1 MTIQTSWE
9 MMQQYREALDLAKWR
24 KQVRAEHLEQIRLA
38 GDFMRSLRYWLTVA
52 SSHRTLE
59 ARKAALAEHLAR
71 INALQTRQAVT
82 FCCEIKLVGD
92 SCQNNLRAAISW
104 AETALT
110 APTSE
115 SWDNCA
121 SNAETRSADA
131 LVQLD
136 VVRSTLK
143 SLWKQA
149 KADMNTARTVIDIC
163 AKDILH
169 PVALPKA
176 VRKEIIRVRCAKQQ
190 VKVFPV
196 GIQNLTLYRFACAP
210 TNNYHLVS
218 AAACISQRA
227 EGTVLNTKLW
237 LRLVRT
243 TRSNHV
249 HRNAHNWNNRQD
261 YLVRFPEHR
270 TGIIDGRN
278 WFVGSI

>member
-38 GDFMRSLRYWLTVA
+38 GDHMRSLRYWLTVA
-52 SSHRTLE
+52 SSHRTLK

-71 INALQTRQAVT
+71 INSLQPRQAVT
-82 FCCEIKLVGD
+82 YCCEIKLVGD
-92 SCQNNLRAAISW
+92 SCQSNLRAAISW
-104 AETALT
+104 AHTA
-110 APTSE
+110 TSSTTFKDWQE
-115 SWDNCA
+115 CHDKV
-121 SNAETRSADA
+121 NACVADA

-136 VVRSTLK
+136 VVRSKFK

-149 KADMNTARTVIDIC
+149 KSDMTTARIVIDTC

-169 PVALPKA
+169 PVALSK
-176 VRKEIIRVRCAKQQ
+176 REKKEIAKRNITQT
-190 VKVFPV
+190 V
-196 GIQNLTLYRFACAP
+196 G
-210 TNNYHLVS
+210 NNYHLVS
-218 AAACISQRA
+218 AAACITQRT

-243 TRSNHV
+243 TRNNHV

-261 YLVRFPEHR
+261 YLVRLPEYR

>member
-38 GDFMRSLRYWLTVA
+38 GDYMRSLSYWLTVA
-52 SSHRTLE
+52 SSHRTLT
-59 ARKAALAEHLAR
+59 ARKATLIEHLAR

-92 SCQNNLRAAISW
+92 SCQSNLRAAISW
-104 AETALT
+104 AETA
-110 APTSE
+110 TSSPSFNDWQE
-115 SWDNCA
+115 CYDNV
-121 SNAETRSADA
+121 NACVADA

-149 KADMNTARTVIDIC
+149 KADMNTARIVIDTC
-163 AKDILH
+163 AKDILY
-169 PVALPKA
+169 PVALSK
-176 VRKEIIRVRCAKQQ
+176 REKLEIVKRTITVANYSQRV
-190 VKVFPV
+190 PV
-196 GIQNLTLYRFACAP
+196 ARNS
-210 TNNYHLVS
+210 YHLVS

-227 EGTVLNTKLW
+227 EGTVLSTKNW

-243 TRSNHV
+243 TRSNHT
-249 HRNAHNWNNRQD
+249 HRNAHNLNNRQD
-261 YLVRFPEHR
+261 YLVRLNVDTSKVIR
-270 TGIIDGRN
+270 LR
-278 WFVGSI
+278 

>member
-9 MMQQYREALDLAKWR
+9 VMQQYREALDLAKWR

-38 GDFMRSLRYWLTVA
+38 GDYMRSLRYWLTVA

-92 SCQNNLRAAISW
+92 SCQSNLRAAMSW
-104 AETALT
+104 AHTA
-110 APTSE
+110 TS
-115 SWDNCA
+115 SPSFKDWDECA
-121 SNAETRSADA
+121 YNVNACVADA

-136 VVRSTLK
+136 VVRSTFK

-149 KADMNTARTVIDIC
+149 KADMTTARSVIDTC

-169 PVALPKA
+169 PVALSKKEKA
-176 VRKEIIRVRCAKQQ
+176 AIRSRVFTARKMYY
-190 VKVFPV
+190 P
-196 GIQNLTLYRFACAP
+196 AP
-210 TNNYHLVS
+210 ANNYHMVS
-218 AAACISQRA
+218 AAACISQRK
-227 EGTVLNTKLW
+227 EGTVLSTKNW

-243 TRSNHV
+243 TRSSHT
-249 HRNAHNWNNRQD
+249 HRNAHNLNNRQD
-261 YLVRFPEHR
+261 YLVRLNVDTSKVICLR
-270 TGIIDGRN
+270 
-278 WFVGSI
+278 

>member
-38 GDFMRSLRYWLTVA
+38 GDYMRSLRYWLTVA
-52 SSHRTLE
+52 SSHRTLK
-59 ARKAALAEHLAR
+59 ARKATLAEHLAR
-71 INALQTRQAVT
+71 INALQTRQSVT

-104 AETALT
+104 ATTTASST
-110 APTSE
+110 TFKD
-115 SWDNCA
+115 WDECVYNV
-121 SNAETRSADA
+121 NACVADA

-136 VVRSTLK
+136 VVRSKFK

-149 KADMNTARTVIDIC
+149 KADMITARSVIDTC

-169 PVALPKA
+169 PVALSKREKA
-176 VRKEIIRVRCAKQQ
+176 AIAKRTITQT
-190 VKVFPV
+190 V
-196 GIQNLTLYRFACAP
+196 G
-210 TNNYHLVS
+210 NNTYNLVS
-218 AAACISQRA
+218 AAACISQRT

-243 TRSNHV
+243 TRGNHV

-261 YLVRFPEHR
+261 YLVRLPEHR

>member
-38 GDFMRSLRYWLTVA
+38 GDYMRSLRYWLAVA
-52 SSHRTLE
+52 SSHRTLK
-59 ARKAALAEHLAR
+59 ASKAALKEHLAR

-104 AETALT
+104 AETA
-110 APTSE
+110 TS
-115 SWDNCA
+115 SPSFKDWDECCDNVNTCV
-121 SNAETRSADA
+121 ADA

-149 KADMNTARTVIDIC
+149 KADMITARIVIDTC

-176 VRKEIIRVRCAKQQ
+176 VRKE
-190 VKVFPV
+190 
-196 GIQNLTLYRFACAP
+196 
-210 TNNYHLVS
+210 
-218 AAACISQRA
+218 
-227 EGTVLNTKLW
+227 
-237 LRLVRT
+237 LVRKLMNT
-243 TRSNHV
+243 VINDSRAPIRTNSSLYFFANLVHMKARKRSYGFTITYSI
-249 HRNAHNWNNRQD
+249 WNRAL
-261 YLVRFPEHR
+261 YIRAMYPR
-270 TGIIDGRN
+270 
-278 WFVGSI
+278 

>member
-9 MMQQYREALDLAKWR
+9 MMQQYRAALDLAKWR

-38 GDFMRSLRYWLTVA
+38 GDYMRSLRYWLTVA
-52 SSHRTLE
+52 SSHRTLK

-92 SCQNNLRAAISW
+92 SCQSNLRAAISW
-104 AETALT
+104 ADTA
-110 APTSE
+110 TSSTTFKDWQE
-115 SWDNCA
+115 CYDKV
-121 SNAETRSADA
+121 NACVADA

-136 VVRSTLK
+136 VVRSKFK

-149 KADMNTARTVIDIC
+149 NADMNTARIVIDTC

-169 PVALPKA
+169 PVALSKKEKA
-176 VRKEIIRVRCAKQQ
+176 AIAKRNITQT
-190 VKVFPV
+190 V
-196 GIQNLTLYRFACAP
+196 G
-210 TNNYHLVS
+210 NNTYNLVS

-227 EGTVLNTKLW
+227 EGTVLSTKNW

-243 TRSNHV
+243 TRSNHT
-249 HRNAHNWNNRQD
+249 HRNAHNFNSRQD
-261 YLVRFPEHR
+261 YLVRLNVDTSKVIR
-270 TGIIDGRN
+270 LR
-278 WFVGSI
+278 

>member
-38 GDFMRSLRYWLTVA
+38 GDYMRLLRYWLTVA
-52 SSHRTLE
+52 SSHRTLK
-59 ARKAALAEHLAR
+59 ARKAALTEHLAR
-71 INALQTRQAVT
+71 INALQPRQAVT

-92 SCQNNLRAAISW
+92 ICQSDLMAAICW
-104 AETALT
+104 AEAALT
-110 APTSE
+110 APTFG

-149 KADMNTARTVIDIC
+149 KADMITARIVIDIC

-169 PVALPKA
+169 PVALSKKEK
-176 VRKEIIRVRCAKQQ
+176 KEIAKRNITQTI
-190 VKVFPV
+190 
-196 GIQNLTLYRFACAP
+196 GNSY
-210 TNNYHLVS
+210 NLVS

-227 EGTVLNTKLW
+227 KGTVLNTKLW

-243 TRSNHV
+243 TRNNHV

-261 YLVRFPEHR
+261 YLVRLPEHR

>member
-38 GDFMRSLRYWLTVA
+38 GDYMRSLRYWLTVA
-52 SSHRTLE
+52 SSNLTLR
-59 ARKAALAEHLAR
+59 ARKAALAGHLAR

-92 SCQNNLRAAISW
+92 SCQNSLMAAICW
-104 AETALT
+104 AEAALT
-110 APTSE
+110 APTFR
-115 SWDNCA
+115 SWDNCS

-149 KADMNTARTVIDIC
+149 KADMTTARIVIDIC
-163 AKDILH
+163 SKDILH
-169 PVALPKA
+169 PVALSKEEKA
-176 VRKEIIRVRCAKQQ
+176 AIRSRVYTARKMYY
-190 VKVFPV
+190 P
-196 GIQNLTLYRFACAP
+196 AP

-218 AAACISQRA
+218 AASCISQRK
-227 EGTVLNTKLW
+227 EGTVLSTKNW
-237 LRLVRT
+237 LRLVRA
-243 TRSNHV
+243 TRSNYLM
-249 HRNAHNWNNRQD
+249 RGAHQLNNRQD
-261 YLVRFPEHR
+261 YLSRLPVDTSKVIRLR
-270 TGIIDGRN
+270 
-278 WFVGSI
+278 

>member
-38 GDFMRSLRYWLTVA
+38 GDYMRSLRYWLTVA
-52 SSHRTLE
+52 SSHRTLR
-59 ARKAALAEHLAR
+59 ARKAALKEHLAR

-92 SCQNNLRAAISW
+92 SCQSNLMAAICW
-104 AETALT
+104 AEAALT
-110 APTSE
+110 APTFG
-115 SWDNCA
+115 SWGICS

-149 KADMNTARTVIDIC
+149 KADMNTARIVIDTC

-169 PVALPKA
+169 PVALSKKEKA
-176 VRKEIIRVRCAKQQ
+176 AIAKRNITQT
-190 VKVFPV
+190 V
-196 GIQNLTLYRFACAP
+196 GNS
-210 TNNYHLVS
+210 YHLVS

-227 EGTVLNTKLW
+227 EGTVVNTKNW

-243 TRSNHV
+243 TRSNHT
-249 HRNAHNWNNRQD
+249 HRNAHNLNNRQD
-261 YLVRFPEHR
+261 YLVRLNVDTSKVIR
-270 TGIIDGRN
+270 LR
-278 WFVGSI
+278 

>member
-38 GDFMRSLRYWLTVA
+38 GDYMRSLRYWLTVA
-52 SSHRTLE
+52 SSHRTLK

-92 SCQNNLRAAISW
+92 SCQSNLRAAISW
-104 AETALT
+104 ATTTTGAL
-110 APTSE
+110 SFND
-115 SWDNCA
+115 WDECCNTT
-121 SNAETRSADA
+121 EMFIADA

-149 KADMNTARTVIDIC
+149 KADMNTARIVIDTC

-169 PVALPKA
+169 PVALSKREKA
-176 VRKEIIRVRCAKQQ
+176 AIRSRVYTARKMYY
-190 VKVFPV
+190 P
-196 GIQNLTLYRFACAP
+196 AP
-210 TNNYHLVS
+210 TNNYNLVS
-218 AAACISQRA
+218 AAACITQRA
-227 EGTVLNTKLW
+227 EGTVLSTKNW

-243 TRSNHV
+243 TRSNHA
-249 HRNAHNWNNRQD
+249 HRNAHNLNNRQD
-261 YLVRFPEHR
+261 YLVRLNVDTSKVICLR
-270 TGIIDGRN
+270 
-278 WFVGSI
+278 

>member
-1 MTIQTSWE
+1 MTIKTSWE

-38 GDFMRSLRYWLTVA
+38 GDYLRSLRHWLAFA
-52 SSHRTLE
+52 SSHRTLK
-59 ARKAALAEHLAR
+59 ARKAALKEHLAR

-92 SCQNNLRAAISW
+92 SCQSNLMAAICW
-104 AETALT
+104 AEAALT
-110 APTSE
+110 APTFG
-115 SWDNCA
+115 SWDICS

-143 SLWKQA
+143 SSWKQA
-149 KADMNTARTVIDIC
+149 KADMNTARIVIDTC

-169 PVALPKA
+169 PVALSKREKA
-176 VRKEIIRVRCAKQQ
+176 AIAKRNITQT
-190 VKVFPV
+190 V
-196 GIQNLTLYRFACAP
+196 G
-210 TNNYHLVS
+210 NNTYNLVS
-218 AAACISQRA
+218 AAACITQRT

-243 TRSNHV
+243 TRNNHV
-249 HRNAHNWNNRQD
+249 HRNAHNLNNRQD
-261 YLVRFPEHR
+261 YLIRLNVDTSKVICLR
-270 TGIIDGRN
+270 
-278 WFVGSI
+278 